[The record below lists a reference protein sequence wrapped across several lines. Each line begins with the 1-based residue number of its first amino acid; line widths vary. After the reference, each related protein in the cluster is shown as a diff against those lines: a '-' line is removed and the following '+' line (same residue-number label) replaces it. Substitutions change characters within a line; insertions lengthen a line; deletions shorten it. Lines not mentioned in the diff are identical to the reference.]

1 MSLYLG
7 IDTSNYT
14 TSVALY
20 DSNSGQAV
28 NSKKL
33 LPVSQGAVG
42 LRQGDAVFHHVQQL
56 AQVFEDAVKQADG
69 QICAVGVSTT
79 PRPVEGSYMPCFSV
93 GKMAAQIVASS
104 LRIPLYELSHQCG
117 HILAALYDT
126 DNMDYLNRPFIA
138 FHFSGG
144 TSECLYAVPN
154 EEKLVDIELEAG
166 SLDLKAGQVID
177 RVGRMLDIPF
187 PAGMKLDELSH
198 KSKKK
203 WKVRPTFKGADCC
216 LSGIENQCK
225 NLLDK
230 GEKPEDIA
238 LFAVE
243 SIKVVCDKMAADACR
258 RHPNTPIIFAGGVMS
273 NSIISASLKNKY
285 DCSFAAPA
293 LSSDNAV
300 GAALFAYLKDSK
312 K

>member
-20 DSNSGQAV
+20 DSESGQAV

-93 GKMAAQIVASS
+93 GKMAAQIAAS
-104 LRIPLYELSHQCG
+104 LMHIPLYELSHQCG
-117 HILAALYDT
+117 HILAALHDT
-126 DNMDYLNRPFIA
+126 GNMDYLNRAFIA

-144 TSECLYAVPN
+144 TSECLYVVPN
-154 EEKLVDIELEAG
+154 EENLVDIELEAG
-166 SLDLKAGQVID
+166 TLD
-177 RVGRMLDIPF
+177 
-187 PAGMKLDELSH
+187 
-198 KSKKK
+198 
-203 WKVRPTFKGADCC
+203 
-216 LSGIENQCK
+216 
-225 NLLDK
+225 
-230 GEKPEDIA
+230 
-238 LFAVE
+238 
-243 SIKVVCDKMAADACR
+243 
-258 RHPNTPIIFAGGVMS
+258 
-273 NSIISASLKNKY
+273 
-285 DCSFAAPA
+285 
-293 LSSDNAV
+293 
-300 GAALFAYLKDSK
+300 
-312 K
+312 